1 MNEQYI
7 ISILFIILI
16 FLFIW
21 GKFRYDAVALI
32 MLALFVILGFIE
44 PQQAFV
50 GLGHPAVITVALVL
64 LISKGLEKSGFI
76 SFIGIFGGVA
86 NLWLSQSYKF
96 AEVSLVTPLKYLAL
110 VFAIIFGYLIWDEIP
125 TIKTLIG
132 ATLVIVSSII
142 IFRREILLKKQIS
155 TARHD

>member
-32 MLALFVILGFIE
+32 LLALFVILGFIE

-76 SFIGIFGGVA
+76 S
-86 NLWLSQSYKF
+86 
-96 AEVSLVTPLKYLAL
+96 
-110 VFAIIFGYLIWDEIP
+110 
-125 TIKTLIG
+125 LIG
-132 ATLVIVSSII
+132 NFFQRIINSEIQFIVILCFVAAFLSS
-142 IFRREILLKKQIS
+142 FMNNMELWQCANNNIS
-155 TARHD
+155 YMSKYELNPSKFLMPLAFASI